1 MSMVEKPVNSQQRMK
16 SFGLEASLRVTDG
29 LDRRFTF
36 EPPARL
42 SNLAMRGDCSIGAFS
57 YAVSGHAYGTH
68 IGRYCSIARD
78 VNIGQFNHTME
89 WLSTSPFQ
97 FEQGFRFNTGES
109 FPDKEQYDATA
120 PDPALSAKARRVL
133 TRVTRIGNDVWIGHG
148 AIITAGVS
156 VGDGAVVGANAVV
169 TKDVAPYAIVGGVP
183 ARLIRYRFDE
193 ALRERMLRVRWWQ
206 YATWQLAGVPF
217 SDPDAALT
225 EIERR
230 VNEEGM
236 QPYDPVRVTRALLD
250 PAVEEPESAVALADG
265 QGATGES

>member
-1 MSMVEKPVNSQQRMK
+1 M
-16 SFGLEASLRVTDG
+16 
-29 LDRRFTF
+29 
-36 EPPARL
+36 
-42 SNLAMRGDCSIGAFS
+42 
-57 YAVSGHAYGTH
+57 
-68 IGRYCSIARD
+68 
-78 VNIGQFNHTME
+78 
-89 WLSTSPFQ
+89 
-97 FEQGFRFNTGES
+97 
-109 FPDKEQYDATA
+109 
-120 PDPALSAKARRVL
+120 SAKARRVL

-169 TKDVAPYAIVGGVP
+169 TKDVGPYTIVGGVP

-250 PAVEEPESAVALADG
+250 PAVEEPESGVAPVDG